1 MFPHAR
7 LIPGDPDEL
16 RWLAAR
22 LSSLADELAET
33 AGRLGAVET
42 GSWKGTAASAFQ
54 GVMTEQPRGYMTA
67 ADIFGA
73 AGRAISAYASALEAA
88 QSAAATAVTT
98 YEDAEAT
105 SAAWR
110 QRRAS
115 ALGLTEAEDPG
126 DEGRSRATGALSV
139 AREEVDAAAARVIS
153 TLSAGAAAAPSS
165 GTSST
170 PFSTPCVDE

>member
-1 MFPHAR
+1 
-7 LIPGDPDEL
+7 
-16 RWLAAR
+16 
-22 LSSLADELAET
+22 
-33 AGRLGAVET
+33 
-42 GSWKGTAASAFQ
+42 
-54 GVMTEQPRGYMTA
+54 MTEQPRRYVTA
-67 ADIFGA
+67 ADVFSE
-73 AGRAISAYASALEAA
+73 AGRAVSAYASALEAA

-153 TLSAGAAAAPSS
+153 ALSAGAAAAPSS
-165 GTSST
+165 GSLFDTLFDALRGEVRRHHADLAT
-170 PFSTPCVDE
+170 LVVLAEDRPEVQQRLEPNEMGREVVLHRP